1 MKHTEFFAKFYMGR
15 SSCGILGH
23 KSKEKIPEYFISAAL
38 PCEHYDVLPTSGSTY
53 GKWFDGT
60 RSPENTVWSTIAK
73 YFDEDAFIDKV
84 SEDLNDAV
92 LRQIMR
98 DFLITLREDE
108 TPDKRL
114 FAFALAKQFLTIAKG
129 CGEGDDVVKD
139 LYKPDAYI
147 LSFPEYVEK
156 TQNKYEKTETPF
168 SDGEERMLEE
178 VYVCNVLSSRLG
190 TTRNRHSRTQ
200 ERTITEAT
208 LEQIA
213 DYAKRVILVANCG
226 MGKSM
231 MLQHLFL
238 ESVKQHIQTGILPI
252 LIELRDFSENTD
264 LFKDCIVKS
273 ASVFDSTLTEKKIEE
288 LMTSGKCQLLM
299 DGADEI
305 DPTDAKAFQTQIKD
319 LTDRFPYNLYII
331 ASREC
336 DIIKGIKGFP
346 KLYLMP
352 FSKEQSLSLIGNL
365 LQGEDDK
372 EFKDEVIRYMESD
385 FLQKHKVF
393 ASNPMLLTFV
403 VMKYPIVDSFDGKKR
418 LFYRKV
424 YDTIVSGHD
433 EEKQGYSRV
442 FRSAQG
448 DREFTKVFR
457 EFCAVTYL
465 KHEAEFD
472 LDTFEVYF
480 EGLTT
485 RTTLENPKIMTSK
498 NFIHDACATACMMYE
513 EEVKII
519 YIDPGFQEYLFAQYY
534 FSAPPEAVEE
544 LSKSLWDVPQT
555 EFDESDAFDMLYE
568 FSSEKFDR
576 YFLMP
581 YLKNIFEGKAE
592 DESFILFMRYAYK
605 EMEYQVVDLDRIAEY
620 SVENNAE
627 WIPVK
632 APIIDPSSVVYSML
646 IKHLDI
652 DGLLCFAGF
661 QSELD
666 YPEFVTAAIFGEL
679 YEDPTDGKKK
689 ILPRRLLRQE
699 ADDLQTYE
707 RTHMVDNFVRNQAGQ
722 LACLGHEYKVCF
734 DQIREKPERYADL
747 LEVLKTPDEDLWQ
760 AFCKIRAFYTELKQ
774 KYK

>member
-23 KSKEKIPEYFISAAL
+23 KSKEKIPEYFMNAAL

-53 GKWFDGT
+53 GKWFNGT
-60 RSPENTVWSTIAK
+60 RIPENTVWSTIAK

-84 SEDLNDAV
+84 SEDLNDMV

-98 DFLITLREDE
+98 DFQITLREDE

-114 FAFALAKQFLTIAKG
+114 FAFALAKQFLAIAKG

-147 LSFPEYVEK
+147 LAFPEYVEK
-156 TQNKYEKTETPF
+156 TKNKYEKTETPF

-178 VYVCNVLSSRLG
+178 VYVCNALSSRLG

-213 DYAKRVILVANCG
+213 DYAKKVILVANCG

-238 ESVKQHIQTGILPI
+238 ESVKQHMQTGILPI

-352 FSKEQSLSLIGNL
+352 FSKEQSLALINNL

-372 EFKDEVIRYMESD
+372 EFKDEVIHYMESD

-442 FRSAQG
+442 FRSAQD
-448 DREFTKVFR
+448 DREFTNVVVKL
-457 EFCAVTYL
+457 FCN
-465 KHEAEFD
+465 
-472 LDTFEVYF
+472 TF
-480 EGLTT
+480 G
-485 RTTLENPKIMTSK
+485 
-498 NFIHDACATACMMYE
+498 
-513 EEVKII
+513 
-519 YIDPGFQEYLFAQYY
+519 
-534 FSAPPEAVEE
+534 
-544 LSKSLWDVPQT
+544 
-555 EFDESDAFDMLYE
+555 
-568 FSSEKFDR
+568 
-576 YFLMP
+576 
-581 YLKNIFEGKAE
+581 
-592 DESFILFMRYAYK
+592 
-605 EMEYQVVDLDRIAEY
+605 
-620 SVENNAE
+620 
-627 WIPVK
+627 
-632 APIIDPSSVVYSML
+632 
-646 IKHLDI
+646 
-652 DGLLCFAGF
+652 
-661 QSELD
+661 
-666 YPEFVTAAIFGEL
+666 
-679 YEDPTDGKKK
+679 
-689 ILPRRLLRQE
+689 
-699 ADDLQTYE
+699 
-707 RTHMVDNFVRNQAGQ
+707 
-722 LACLGHEYKVCF
+722 
-734 DQIREKPERYADL
+734 
-747 LEVLKTPDEDLWQ
+747 
-760 AFCKIRAFYTELKQ
+760 
-774 KYK
+774 

>member
-23 KSKEKIPEYFISAAL
+23 KSKEKIPEYFMSAAL
-38 PCEHYDVLPTSGSTY
+38 PFEHYDVLPTSGSTY
-53 GKWFDGT
+53 GKWFNGT
-60 RSPENTVWSTIAK
+60 RIPENAVWSTIAK

-84 SEDLNDAV
+84 SEDLNDTV

-98 DFLITLREDE
+98 NFQITLREDE

-139 LYKPDAYI
+139 LYKPDSYI
-147 LSFPEYVEK
+147 LSFPEYAERTK
-156 TQNKYEKTETPF
+156 NKYEKTETPF

-208 LEQIA
+208 LEQIP
-213 DYAKRVILVANCG
+213 DYAKKVILVANCG

-238 ESVKQHIQTGILPI
+238 ESVKHHIQTGILPI

-352 FSKEQSLSLIGNL
+352 FSKEQSLALINNL
-365 LQGEDDK
+365 LQGEDEK
-372 EFKDEVIRYMESD
+372 EFKDEVIHYMESD

-442 FRSAQG
+442 FRSAQD

-465 KHEAEFD
+465 KHETEFD

-513 EEVKII
+513 EDVKII

-605 EMEYQVVDLDRIAEY
+605 ETEYQVVDLERIAEY

-627 WIPVK
+627 WIPAK

>member
-23 KSKEKIPEYFISAAL
+23 KSKEKIPEYFMSAAL
-38 PCEHYDVLPTSGSTY
+38 PFEHYDVLPTSGSTY
-53 GKWFDGT
+53 GKWFNGT
-60 RSPENTVWSTIAK
+60 RIPENAVWSTIAK

-84 SEDLNDAV
+84 SEDLNDTV

-98 DFLITLREDE
+98 DFQITLREDE

-139 LYKPDAYI
+139 LYKPDSYI
-147 LSFPEYVEK
+147 LSFPEYAERTK
-156 TQNKYEKTETPF
+156 NKYEKTETPF

-208 LEQIA
+208 LEQIL
-213 DYAKRVILVANCG
+213 DYAKKVILVANCG

-238 ESVKQHIQTGILPI
+238 ESVKQHMQTGILPI

-352 FSKEQSLSLIGNL
+352 FSKEQSLALINNL
-365 LQGEDDK
+365 LQGEDEK
-372 EFKDEVIRYMESD
+372 EFKDEVIHYMESD